1 MSYYW
6 FNREELLQKAKDRY
20 HNGGG
25 KKEAGDYYIV
35 NKDVFFLKK
44 ANSKYKNLSGKE
56 EEAKKEY
63 SRNRYK
69 NMEKNASQK
78 SVKK

>member
-6 FNREELLQKAKDRY
+6 FNRKELLQKAKDRY

-25 KKEAGDYYIV
+25 KKEAGDYDIG
-35 NKDVFFLKK
+35 NKDVFLKK
-44 ANSKYKNLSGKE
+44 ANGKYKHLSGKE
-56 EEAKKEY
+56 EEAKQEY

>member
-6 FNREELLQKAKDRY
+6 FNRKELLQKAKGRY

-25 KKEAGDYYIV
+25 KKEAGDYDIG
-35 NKDVFFLKK
+35 NKDVFLKK
-44 ANSKYKNLSGKE
+44 ANGKYKHLSGKE

>member
-20 HNGGG
+20 YNGGTT
-25 KKEAGDYYIV
+25 KEAGDCFIAS
-35 NKDVFFLKK
+35 KDVLKGK
-44 ANSKYKNLSGKE
+44 ANSKYKNLSEKE
-56 EEAKKEY
+56 KEVKREY

-69 NMEKNASQK
+69 NMKESASQK

>member
-1 MSYYW
+1 M
-6 FNREELLQKAKDRY
+6 
-20 HNGGG
+20 
-25 KKEAGDYYIV
+25 
-35 NKDVFFLKK
+35 FFLKK
-44 ANSKYKNLSGKE
+44 ANSKYKHLSGKE

-63 SRNRYK
+63 SRNMYK